1 MKSVLE
7 IKELIKISDFLKSK
21 YSEKNCCSYLL
32 VESRLILLIGSK
44 LTDGGGEQEEE
55 EQLWSEEGGL
65 GVYFLFIG
73 TTGEIGKGCGLRG
86 DRSGVDGVD
95 LSTIRV
101 LGTERSIFS
110 MLGAIRIMDC
120 T

>member
-1 MKSVLE
+1 M
-7 IKELIKISDFLKSK
+7 
-21 YSEKNCCSYLL
+21 
-32 VESRLILLIGSK
+32 
-44 LTDGGGEQEEE
+44 
-55 EQLWSEEGGL
+55 
-65 GVYFLFIG
+65 YFLFIG